1 MPPLAGDSNA
11 HYARRLHS
19 NTGLTLAEISMLSG
33 TDVPPQRHTGE
44 TNPAYAR
51 SLHLNT
57 GLMRQ
62 EDPEFDEEA
71 IRAQMR
77 RFHAAPYNRPTPILD
92 RRSPEEIARTR
103 ETHQSRRIWALSDLH
118 ELLDQVGSSGGPED
132 QQRQER
138 ARSYV
143 PRLEAAM
150 ADILIF
156 REQEGTPEGQAALD
170 RFREAAWAIAEAAED
185 EHRLDSPDS
194 QLLTRD
200 YNNIFEALRTMF
212 ARFLLTRRGF
222 TRRPGRGHP
231 SRLLSAWHR
240 RLRQVVRQCVERC
253 ARILLAG
260 DRFFRRIQRGLRWSL
275 LRRCRTGTWL
285 ARLVR

>member
-1 MPPLAGDSNA
+1 VRTVPDLPHRSTAPEESSVAPRLAMPPLAGDSNA

-212 ARFLLTRRGF
+212 RSVPAHEEGF
-222 TRRPGRGHP
+222 HT
-231 SRLLSAWHR
+231 
-240 RLRQVVRQCVERC
+240 
-253 ARILLAG
+253 
-260 DRFFRRIQRGLRWSL
+260 
-275 LRRCRTGTWL
+275 
-285 ARLVR
+285 